1 EAPGEQRRRQRQR
14 IMAGAIAVF
23 GDEKIVPDQQRIHH
37 RSRRDVE
44 GLEQEG
50 ADDQRD
56 DEGMNDD
63 PDGLADAALFA
74 LFFTGHAHWPLSFV
88 CRTRHGSPPDSDAL
102 SACPQGPLDRSDASS
117 AKNHWIT
124 AP

>member
-1 EAPGEQRRRQRQR
+1 
-14 IMAGAIAVF
+14 MAVAIAVF
-23 GDEKIVPDQQRIHH
+23 GDEQIVPDQQRIHH

-63 PDGLADAALFA
+63 PDGLADAALLA
-74 LFFTGHAHWPLSFV
+74 LFFTGHAHWPLSLV
-88 CRTRHGSPPDSDAL
+88 CRTRHGLAPGSDAL
-102 SACPQGPLDRSDASS
+102 SACPQGRLDEPDASL